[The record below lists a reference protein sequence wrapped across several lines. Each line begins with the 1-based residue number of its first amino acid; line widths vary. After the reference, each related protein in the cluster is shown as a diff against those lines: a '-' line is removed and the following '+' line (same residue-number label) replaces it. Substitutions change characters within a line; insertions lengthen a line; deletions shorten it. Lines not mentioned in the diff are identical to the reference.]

1 MACLLLLKTVSNVLF
16 IPKATIYKL
25 QKNEPIV
32 ARKEKK
38 KRLKDEQWYLQ
49 TKLIKSNNKPM
60 SLLKPAEI

>member
-1 MACLLLLKTVSNVLF
+1 MACWLLLKTESNALF

-25 QKNEPIV
+25 QQKNEPIV
-32 ARKEKK
+32 AKK
-38 KRLKDEQWYLQ
+38 LKDEQRYLQ

>member
-1 MACLLLLKTVSNVLF
+1 MACWLLLKTVRNVLF

-25 QKNEPIV
+25 RQKNEPVV
-32 ARKEKK
+32 AKK
-38 KRLKDEQWYLQ
+38 LKDEQWYLQ